1 MLSELIKQKIEDKS
15 GIKIRYG
22 RDCVTLSEK
31 IFSDCNLKLS
41 ASTLRRLFGFV
52 KGTLEVRAH
61 TLDVLSN
68 YLGFSSWEDLIQ
80 PLDKNSNAKPDNITE
95 LKTTKLK
102 KGEKYQYS
110 YKPDAEVV
118 IEYIGK
124 SYFKVLS
131 AKRSQLIIN
140 DVFKIGVLNL
150 HHPLFILEV
159 DRDGKPLGKIIEA
172 KVSGITMIKKV

>member
-1 MLSELIKQKIEDKS
+1 MLSEIIKKKIEDKS

-52 KGTLEVRAH
+52 KGTSEVRAH

-68 YLGFSSWEDLIQ
+68 YLGFTSWEDLIQ
-80 PLDKNSNAKPDNITE
+80 PLDMNSDTISDNITE
-95 LKTTKLK
+95 LKTANLK

-124 SYFKVLS
+124 SHFKVIS
-131 AKRSQLIIN
+131 AKRSQLKTN
-140 DVFKIGVLNL
+140 DVFKVGVLNL
-150 HHPLFILEV
+150 HHPLFIIEV
-159 DRDGKPLGKIIEA
+159 ERDCSPLGKIIEA
-172 KVSGITMIKKV
+172 KVSGITMIKKL